1 MLETIDRSLTVLE
14 SLFSE
19 RQMDIIQAE
28 ATYLEEMKEA
38 HRVFYG
44 WHGPLM
50 LEIQDQL
57 LIIRTPIDVILR
69 HVVDTSKTFVKDHAG
84 WVKHRENI
92 FILAMLCS
100 AISMLGRDIDQ
111 EIQPYLTNDDL
122 KRIYED
128 FHPCPL
134 NAEHVANLMEK
145 RDPKSRAVCIV
156 S

>member
-1 MLETIDRSLTVLE
+1 MLKTIDRSLTVLE

-19 RQMDIIQAE
+19 RRMDIIQSDVSSYEVMQKAR
-28 ATYLEEMKEA
+28 
-38 HRVFYG
+38 HVFYD
-44 WHGPLM
+44 WHGTLM

-57 LIIRTPIDVILR
+57 LTINTPIDVILS

-100 AISMLGRDIDQ
+100 AINMLGHDIGE
-111 EIQPYLTNDDL
+111 EIKPYLTGEL
-122 KRIYED
+122 KGIFETL
-128 FHPCPL
+128 HPWPL
-134 NAEHVANLMEK
+134 NADNVLFQMEK
-145 RDPKSRAVCIV
+145 KDPKSGTGCIV